1 MPIPFTILA
10 LFLPALA
17 AAADPPG
24 VVELFEDDTAGL
36 IPKLTMGG
44 IGGGE
49 NTKIEAETADVFA
62 GKAALRVAASQ
73 RFNPDVKGW
82 DFPIAEKP
90 KAGEYRYLRFAW
102 KKLGEGPLMVQ
113 FHTRGPK
120 PDWYI
125 RYHAGA
131 ESPPWEAK
139 VVSTAA
145 PREWAVV
152 TRDLFTD
159 FGAVTL
165 GGVAFTPYV
174 GADGLFDHI
183 LLGRTVE
190 DLDRA
195 TAAVMLKTPSK
206 EPLTS
211 SQLQELWDRLGQADG
226 QSADAAGWQLV
237 RGHKEAV
244 PFLRKTIAVPEGK
257 APLPVDADKVKPLI
271 AGLTHYRYLT
281 RAAAEDELRKLGPGA
296 LPHVRKAMDEVAD
309 GDAKARLQAILDGWD
324 ARAGLDVQRL
334 KRCATVLRA
343 VGTPEAKEL
352 LAKIEAA
359 VP

>member
-1 MPIPFTILA
+1 
-10 LFLPALA
+10 
-17 AAADPPG
+17 
-24 VVELFEDDTAGL
+24 LFEDDTAGL

-49 NTKIEAETADVFA
+49 NTKVEAETADVFA
-62 GKAALRVAASQ
+62 GKTALRVAASQ
-73 RFNPDVKGW
+73 RFNPDVQGW
-82 DFPIAEKP
+82 DFPIAETPKP
-90 KAGEYRYLRFAW
+90 GEYRYLRFAW
-102 KKLGEGPLMVQ
+102 KKLGDGPLMVQ

-131 ESPPWEAK
+131 ESPPWQAK
-139 VVSTAA
+139 VVSPAS

-152 TRDLFTD
+152 TRDLFAD
-159 FGAVTL
+159 FGAVTV
-165 GGVAFTPYV
+165 GGIAFTPYT

-183 LLGRTVE
+183 LLGRTID

-195 TAAVMLKTPSK
+195 TAAAMLKTPPK
-206 EPLTS
+206 EPWTGSRLRD
-211 SQLQELWDRLGQADG
+211 LWDRLGQADG
-226 QSADAAGWQLV
+226 PTADAAGWQLV
-237 RGHKEAV
+237 RAHKEAV
-244 PFLRKTIAVPEGK
+244 PFLRKTVTLPERK
-257 APLPVDADKVKPLI
+257 APPVDAEKVKPLI

-281 RAAAEDELRKLGPGA
+281 RAAALDELRKLGPGA
-296 LPHVRKAMDEVAD
+296 LPHVRTAMGAAD
-309 GDAKARLQAILDGWD
+309 ADAKVRLQAVLDGWD
-324 ARAGLDVQRL
+324 ARAGFDLHRL
-334 KRCATVLRA
+334 RQCKTVLRA

>member
-1 MPIPFTILA
+1 
-10 LFLPALA
+10 
-17 AAADPPG
+17 

-49 NTKIEAETADVFA
+49 NTKVEAETADVFA

-73 RFNPDVKGW
+73 RFNPDVQGW

-90 KAGEYRYLRFAW
+90 KAGQYRYLRFAW
-102 KKLGEGPLMVQ
+102 KKLGDGPLMVQ

-120 PDWYI
+120 ADWYI

-131 ESPPWEAK
+131 ESPPWQAK
-139 VVSTAA
+139 VVSPAA

-152 TRDLFTD
+152 TRDLFAD
-159 FGAVTL
+159 FGSVTL
-165 GGVAFTPYV
+165 GGVAFTPYT

-195 TAAVMLKTPSK
+195 TAAVLLKSPPT
-206 EPLTS
+206 EPVTG
-211 SQLQELWDRLGQADG
+211 SQLRDLWDRLGQPDG
-226 QSADAAGWQLV
+226 PTADAAGWQLV
-237 RGHKEAV
+237 RARNEAV
-244 PFLRKTIAVPEGK
+244 PFLRKTVTLPERK
-257 APLPVDADKVKPLI
+257 APPVDAEKVKPLI

-281 RAAAEDELRKLGPGA
+281 RAAALDELRKLGPGV
-296 LPHVRKAMDEVAD
+296 LPHVRTAMEAAE
-309 GDAKARLQAILDGWD
+309 GEAKARLQAILDGWD

-334 KRCATVLRA
+334 RRCVTVLRA

-359 VP
+359 VR